1 MAPRTLLAALLLWTL
16 TGCFRPRPAWTI
28 VQPPEVP
35 NENFPRG
42 YQLLPTAPLDEW
54 HRVATFA
61 TEAACET
68 ARKGRLDDAIDRAR
82 AAVGDEARYDLDV
95 RRVVNSRCVSG
106 AR

>member
-1 MAPRTLLAALLLWTL
+1 VTLRVLLVLLLLGTLAACL
-16 TGCFRPRPAWTI
+16 RPRPSWTL
-28 VQPPEVP
+28 VEPPEVR

-61 TEAACET
+61 SEAACEA

-82 AAVGDEARYDLDV
+82 AAVGDDARYDLDV
-95 RRVVNSRCVSG
+95 RRAVNSRCVTG